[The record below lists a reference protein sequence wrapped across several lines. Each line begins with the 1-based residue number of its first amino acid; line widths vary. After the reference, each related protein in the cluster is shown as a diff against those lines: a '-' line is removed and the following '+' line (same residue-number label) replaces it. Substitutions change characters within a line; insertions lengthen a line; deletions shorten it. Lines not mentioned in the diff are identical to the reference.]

1 MPGKSK
7 SGRQVRFLFSPGS
20 PLTGGQKED
29 LAGELRSG
37 AVRVKGGKK
46 QIAKQPRK
54 RRRVRPA
61 LEPRP

>member
-1 MPGKSK
+1 MAKPK
-7 SGRQVRFLFSPGS
+7 SGRQVRFLFSAGS
-20 PLTGGQKED
+20 PLTPTQKTN

-37 AVRVKGGKK
+37 TVRVKGGKQ

-61 LEPRP
+61 LEPRS